1 MLHNENIGQHF
12 CILNLFQMRYVV
24 QLLLVKFD
32 VTKQLK
38 VKPNKD
44 ILNLLLVTFF
54 HVSLLLLV
62 FVYIRLWRI
71 RTYQELGYLHP
82 YRLCLSVCLSVSI
95 NVKTAEPIGTN
106 FLKKFTWP
114 QKNIM
119 DGKRSNIL
127 PGKNV
132 DIYHC

>member
-1 MLHNENIGQHF
+1 MQMLHNENIGQHF

-62 FVYIRLWRI
+62 FVYIRL
-71 RTYQELGYLHP
+71 
-82 YRLCLSVCLSVSI
+82 
-95 NVKTAEPIGTN
+95 
-106 FLKKFTWP
+106 
-114 QKNIM
+114 
-119 DGKRSNIL
+119 
-127 PGKNV
+127 
-132 DIYHC
+132 